1 MEKETRQCGKNEY
14 VLYYS
19 DCGIS
24 IYRVSKRAQFWM
36 KLEDL
41 IYFRNEEEKISKVDE
56 FFRKELEKQIIKEN
70 RKKERLESEKGMRE
84 KALNDIQIWDLF
96 HDSWWY
102 DMTHNDFL
110 QVIDKKGSRI
120 FCRYIWSEVTEWD
133 KWFNWYEKA
142 IKDNFTD
149 EWRRYV
155 VSKWWSIKLNDYRSA
170 RKSERDREYY
180 FNYLD

>member
-1 MEKETRQCGKNEY
+1 MEKQERQCWKNVY
-14 VLYYS
+14 ILYYG
-19 DCGIS
+19 DCSVS
-24 IYRVSKRAQFWM
+24 IYRQSKKAQFWA

-41 IYFRNEEEKISKVDE
+41 IYFRNEEEKISKVED

-120 FCRYIWSEVTEWD
+120 FCRYICSEVTEWD

-142 IKDNFTD
+142 VKYSFKD

-170 RKSERDREYY
+170 RKGERDREYY

>member
-1 MEKETRQCGKNEY
+1 MNKEQRQCWKNTY
-14 VLYYS
+14 MLYYW
-19 DCGIS
+19 DCS
-24 IYRVSKRAQFWM
+24 VSVYRLSKKAQFWA

-41 IYFRNEEEKISKVDE
+41 IYFRNEEEKVSKVDE

-110 QVIDKKGSRI
+110 QVVDKKGSRI

-133 KWFNWYEKA
+133 NWFNWYEKA
-142 IKDNFTD
+142 VKNSFKDN
-149 EWRRYV
+149 WRRYV
-155 VSKWWSIKLNDYRSA
+155 VSKWWTIKLNDYRSA
-170 RKSERDREYY
+170 MKGEWDREYY